1 MDRSKIS
8 GMATPEAPSA
18 TDATTAP
25 FSATAWARQAA
36 GWAFTTAFIP
46 GIVVA
51 CTVLGPKRRTVGGP
65 RLVRMWGHTMA
76 RIAGIEVQFTARAQQ
91 VLAQRLPRVLTF
103 NHSSTLDVLT
113 GAALLPEGG
122 VLVVKEEM
130 RKIPLL
136 GIGCASLGSVFLE
149 RGNREHAYESLKHA
163 AARMHAEQLQLL
175 IAPEGTRATDGKLG
189 RFKLGAFHLA
199 ALAQVPIQPMVL
211 HNHFELWPHGQF
223 VPKPGVAI
231 IDALEPLWIA
241 ADEDP
246 RAVAEG
252 LRERY
257 AMALANGPQ
266 HGT

>member
-1 MDRSKIS
+1 MT
-8 GMATPEAPSA
+8 ATPPPLA
-18 TDATTAP
+18 TDAPVSP
-25 FSATAWARQAA
+25 FSASAWARQAA

-51 CTVLGPKRRTVGGP
+51 CALLGPKQRSVGGP
-65 RLVRMWGHTMA
+65 RLVRMWGQTMA
-76 RIAGIEVQFTARAQQ
+76 RIAGIEVQFTPRAQR
-91 VLAQRLPRVLTF
+91 VLAQRMPRVLTF

-122 VLVVKEEM
+122 VLVVKKEM

-149 RGNREHAYESLKHA
+149 RGNREHAYESLQEA

-211 HNHFELWPHGQF
+211 HNHYQLWPHGQF
-223 VPKPGVAI
+223 VPRRGVAV
-231 IDALEPLWIA
+231 IDALEPLWIGQDDDA
-241 ADEDP
+241 
-246 RAVAEG
+246 RAVADE

-257 AMALANGPQ
+257 AAALSAGPAAASDSPL
-266 HGT
+266 GNV